1 MCVKIMN
8 TSVQTINAFTN
19 PLLATVKMIAAITVT
34 KEKAV
39 KVT

>member
-19 PLLATVKMIAAITVT
+19 PSLATAKTIVAITVT
-34 KEKAV
+34 KDKAV